1 MKKTYSMLLPA
12 ALLLSLAACGGE
24 PAANETGVSE
34 APAGSSEVASQPAS
48 EPAETSQ
55 TPAAPEEPSVSAEP
69 AEPEEAGETG
79 GTLIAYFSW
88 SGNTE
93 QMAQMIQAETDG
105 DLFPI
110 EPAVPYTEDYDTLLD
125 VARQEQA
132 EDARPEVAAQVEN
145 WDSYDVIF
153 VGYPDWWNDAPMPVY
168 TFLEAYDWTGKT
180 LVPFCTSGGSG
191 FGRSLDKLPGSAP
204 GAAILE
210 GLHINGDSVD
220 GAAGDV
226 AAWVDGLGL

>member
-1 MKKTYSMLLPA
+1 MKKICPP
-12 ALLLSLAACGGE
+12 LLSMALRVSLSAWGGTSAASE
-24 PAANETGVSE
+24 STASE
-34 APAGSSEVASQPAS
+34 APASSPEVSSPPAS
-48 EPAETSQ
+48 ESAETS
-55 TPAAPEEPSVSAEP
+55 AAPQAPSGSEEAAEAP
-69 AEPEEAGETG
+69 AEAGG
-79 GTLIAYFSW
+79 VLIAYFSW

-93 QMAQMIQAETDG
+93 QMAQAIQAETGG
-105 DLFPI
+105 DLFKI
-110 EPAVPYTEDYDTLLD
+110 EPTVPYTEDYDTLLD
-125 VARQEQA
+125 IAQQEQA
-132 EDARPEVAAQVEN
+132 EDARPELAAQVEN

-153 VGYPDWWNDAPMPVY
+153 VGYPNWWSDAPMAVY
-168 TFLEAYDWTGKT
+168 AFLEAYDWTGKT

-210 GLHINGDSVD
+210 GLHIHGDSVG

>member
-1 MKKTYSMLLPA
+1 MKKICPPLLSM
-12 ALLLSLAACGGE
+12 ALLVSLSACGGTS
-24 PAANETGVSE
+24 AASESGASE
-34 APAGSSEVASQPAS
+34 APASSSEVSSPPAS
-48 EPAETSQ
+48 ESAETS
-55 TPAAPEEPSVSAEP
+55 AVPEEPSSSEEP
-69 AEPEEAGETG
+69 VASEESNEAG

-93 QMAQMIQAETDG
+93 QMAQAIQAETGG
-105 DLFPI
+105 DLFKI

-125 VARQEQA
+125 IAQQEQA
-132 EDARPEVAAQVEN
+132 EDARPELAAQVEN

-153 VGYPDWWNDAPMPVY
+153 VGYPDWWNDAPMAVY
-168 TFLEAYDWTGKT
+168 SFLEAYDWTGKT

-210 GLHINGDSVD
+210 GLHIHGDSVG

>member
-1 MKKTYSMLLPA
+1 MKKICPPLLSM
-12 ALLLSLAACGGE
+12 ALLVSLSACGGTS
-24 PAANETGVSE
+24 AASESIASE
-34 APAGSSEVASQPAS
+34 APVSSPEVSSPPAS
-48 EPAETSQ
+48 ASAETS
-55 TPAAPEEPSVSAEP
+55 AVPEEPASSEEP
-69 AEPEEAGETG
+69 VASEESTEAGG
-79 GTLIAYFSW
+79 ALIAYFSW

-93 QMAQMIQAETDG
+93 QMAQAIQAETG
-105 DLFPI
+105 GELFKI

-125 VARQEQA
+125 IAQQEQA
-132 EDARPEVAAQVEN
+132 EDARPELAAQVEN

-153 VGYPDWWNDAPMPVY
+153 VGYPNWWSDAPMAVY
-168 TFLEAYDWTGKT
+168 AFLEAYDWTGKT

-210 GLHINGDSVD
+210 GLHIHGDSVG

>member
-1 MKKTYSMLLPA
+1 MKKICPPILSVM
-12 ALLLSLAACGGE
+12 LLLSLAACGGTS
-24 PAANETGVSE
+24 AASESGASE
-34 APAGSSEVASQPAS
+34 APVSSSEVSSPPAS
-48 EPAETSQ
+48 ESAETS
-55 TPAAPEEPSVSAEP
+55 AVPEEPSSSEEPVVSE
-69 AEPEEAGETG
+69 ESNEAGG
-79 GTLIAYFSW
+79 ALIAYFSW

-93 QMAQMIQAETDG
+93 QMAQAIQAETGG
-105 DLFPI
+105 DLFKI

-125 VARQEQA
+125 IAQQEQA
-132 EDARPEVAAQVEN
+132 EDARPELAAQVEN

-153 VGYPDWWNDAPMPVY
+153 VGYPNWWSDAPMAVY
-168 TFLEAYDWTGKT
+168 AFLEAYDWTGKT

-210 GLHINGDSVD
+210 GLHIQGDSVG

>member
-1 MKKTYSMLLPA
+1 MKKICPPLLSM
-12 ALLLSLAACGGE
+12 ALLVSLSACGGTS
-24 PAANETGVSE
+24 AASESIASE
-34 APAGSSEVASQPAS
+34 APASSSEVSSQPAS
-48 EPAETSQ
+48 ESAETS
-55 TPAAPEEPSVSAEP
+55 AVPEEPSSSEEPVVS
-69 AEPEEAGETG
+69 EESNEAG

-93 QMAQMIQAETDG
+93 QMAQAIQAETGG
-105 DLFPI
+105 DLFKI

-125 VARQEQA
+125 IAQQEQA
-132 EDARPEVAAQVEN
+132 EDARPELAAQVEN
-145 WDSYDVIF
+145 WDSYDVVF
-153 VGYPDWWNDAPMPVY
+153 VGYPDWWNDAPMAVY
-168 TFLEAYDWTGKT
+168 SFLEAYDWTGKT

-204 GAAILE
+204 GAAILD
-210 GLHINGDSVD
+210 GLHIHGDSVD

>member
-1 MKKTYSMLLPA
+1 MKKICPPLLSM
-12 ALLLSLAACGGE
+12 ALLVSLSACGGTS
-24 PAANETGVSE
+24 AASESGASE
-34 APAGSSEVASQPAS
+34 APASSSEVSSQPAS
-48 EPAETSQ
+48 ESAETS
-55 TPAAPEEPSVSAEP
+55 AAPQAPSGSEEAAEAP
-69 AEPEEAGETG
+69 AEAGG
-79 GTLIAYFSW
+79 VLIAYFSW

-93 QMAQMIQAETDG
+93 QMAQAIQAETGG
-105 DLFPI
+105 DLFKI

-125 VARQEQA
+125 IAQQEQA
-132 EDARPEVAAQVEN
+132 EDARPELAAQVEN
-145 WDSYDVIF
+145 WDSYDVVF
-153 VGYPDWWNDAPMPVY
+153 VGYPDWWNDAPMAVY
-168 TFLEAYDWTGKT
+168 SFLEAYDWTGKT

-210 GLHINGDSVD
+210 GLHIHGDSVD

>member
-1 MKKTYSMLLPA
+1 MKKIYPPILSVM
-12 ALLLSLAACGGE
+12 LLLSLAACGGTS
-24 PAANETGVSE
+24 AASESIASE
-34 APAGSSEVASQPAS
+34 APASSSEVSSQPAS
-48 EPAETSQ
+48 ESAETS
-55 TPAAPEEPSVSAEP
+55 AVPEEPSSSEEPVVS
-69 AEPEEAGETG
+69 EESNEAG

-93 QMAQMIQAETDG
+93 QMAQAIQAETGG
-105 DLFPI
+105 DLFKI

-125 VARQEQA
+125 IAQQEQA
-132 EDARPEVAAQVEN
+132 EDARPELAAQVEN
-145 WDSYDVIF
+145 WDSYDVVF
-153 VGYPDWWNDAPMPVY
+153 VGYPDWWNDAPMAVY
-168 TFLEAYDWTGKT
+168 SFLEAYDWTGKT

-204 GAAILE
+204 GAAILD
-210 GLHINGDSVD
+210 GLHIHGDSVD